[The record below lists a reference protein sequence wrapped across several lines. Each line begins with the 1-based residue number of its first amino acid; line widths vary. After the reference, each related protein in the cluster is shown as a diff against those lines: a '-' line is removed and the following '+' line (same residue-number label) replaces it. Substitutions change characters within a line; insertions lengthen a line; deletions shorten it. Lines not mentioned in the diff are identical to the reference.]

1 MKKIRLIIQMILII
15 VSMLVSNN
23 TFARYTKKH
32 HKVQSK
38 SKDFLKLTINKYLK
52 NGFKIYGPYN
62 VDKVENGYAYLF
74 AFSQK
79 HLVIDLL
86 KSKQINEKEENVS
99 IYKGDKVY
107 LLIKKNK
114 NVLLKMKKGAT
125 NDY

>member
-1 MKKIRLIIQMILII
+1 
-15 VSMLVSNN
+15 MLVSNN

-74 AFSQK
+74 VYSKQ
-79 HLVIDLL
+79 HMVIDLL
-86 KSKQINEKEENVS
+86 KSKKINEKGKDVS

-107 LLIKKNK
+107 LLKKNNK
-114 NVLLKMKKGAT
+114 IVLLKIKKGAT